1 MSVVHGGNIFE
12 VARERGWDW
21 RDVADFSASINPL
34 GPSFAV
40 FDAIRA
46 ALDRIQHYPER
57 EPASLRG
64 ALAELWKIHE
74 AQILLGNGATEL
86 LHWLARVSP
95 QPMEEF

>member
-21 RDVADFSASINPL
+21 HDVVDFSASINPL
-34 GPSFAV
+34 GPSPAV
-40 FDAIRA
+40 FDAIRS

-57 EPASLRG
+57 ELAVLRRV
-64 ALAELWKIHE
+64 LSKFWNVDESE
-74 AQILLGNGATEL
+74 VLLGNGGTEL

-95 QPMEEF
+95 QPVIT